1 MGACLVWALGGGFAR
16 ADRAVEDLIA
26 CDRAAAQA
34 ERDWQLPKGLL
45 GAIGTVE
52 SFRPGSGARAATV
65 WPWTIN
71 SDGQSFYLSSKVAA
85 VRVARLLLDHGARYV
100 DVGCFQVDLFYHPGV
115 FVSLDEA
122 FDPDANARAAAGILG
137 IARASGASWNDAIA
151 RYHSATPQ
159 LGGPYAQRVM
169 AAWNWASRRE
179 GWAEWVARLGPAPP
193 PAVLLSP
200 QAQTVR
206 VVTPF
211 AATSATATATS
222 VVASPGGQ
230 PADAVDAAG
239 PLPRVVNPGEPGAPR
254 VPLRARSDWVALFD
268 SGAAAMQTPSA
279 SIR

>member
-1 MGACLVWALGGGFAR
+1 MTPSIRRLCATLALAVACSVAALGIGSAR

-34 ERDWQLPKGLL
+34 ERDWQVPKGLL

-52 SFRPGSGARAATV
+52 SFRPGNGARAATV

-71 SDGQSFYLSSKVAA
+71 SDGQSFYLSSKIAA

-100 DVGCFQVDLFYHPGV
+100 DVGCFQVDLYYHPGV
-115 FVSLDEA
+115 FTSLDEA

-169 AAWNWASRRE
+169 AVWNWASRRE
-179 GWAEWVARLGPAPP
+179 VWADWVAHLGPAPP

-200 QAQTVR
+200 QAQAVR
-206 VVTPF
+206 VVTPY
-211 AATSATATATS
+211 AAAPTTTPTAA
-222 VVASPGGQ
+222 
-230 PADAVDAAG
+230 

-254 VPLRARSDWVALFD
+254 VPLRPPAEWVALFD
-268 SGAAAMQTPSA
+268 PGPVAMQMPPVSL
-279 SIR
+279 R